1 MTEAVS
7 LRTKHWT
14 YRDYYALNDD
24 KRYEVI
30 EGELIMTPA
39 PSFKHQ
45 DVSAKLG
52 NLIFNHVNG
61 KKLGKVVFSPIDVV
75 LSDDI
80 ALQPDIVYISNKN
93 TGIIKDAGVF
103 GPPDMVIEVIS
114 PTSIYK
120 DMHVKKSIYE
130 KAGIKEY
137 WLVFPDEK
145 VIEIFSIE
153 KGRYELAASTEKTG
167 KIKSNLLEIE
177 LDIKDAFY

>member
-45 DVSAKLG
+45 EIVSRLFRI
-52 NLIFNHVNG
+52 LSNHVYEKGMG
-61 KKLGKVVFSPIDVV
+61 KIVVSPLDVV
-75 LSDDI
+75 LNDDI

-93 TGIIKDAGVF
+93 TGIIKEAGIF
-103 GPPDMVIEVIS
+103 GPPDIVIEILS

-120 DMHVKKSIYE
+120 DIHVKKRIYE

-167 KIKSNLLEIE
+167 KIKSNLLAIEIN
-177 LDIKDAFY
+177 IKDAL